1 LDTDSTESTEK
12 LDLTERAKMTLRGKF
27 EGKYSE
33 LTGKILGAFF
43 QVHKEL
49 GYGFSEKVYENS
61 LVILLNEIGLKVES
75 QVDLYVYFHGQKVG
89 EYTADLIVNDVVLLE
104 LKATEKII
112 EVHAAQ
118 LLNYLKATNIEVGLV
133 LNFGPT
139 AEFRRKVYD
148 NDRKGSLSWIKK

>member
-1 LDTDSTESTEK
+1 
-12 LDLTERAKMTLRGKF
+12 MTFRGKF
-27 EGKYSE
+27 ESKHSE

-61 LVILLNEIGLKVES
+61 LCILLTELGMKVEP
-75 QVDLYVYFHGQKVG
+75 QVHLHVYYHGQKVG
-89 EYTADLIVNDVVLLE
+89 EYIADLIVNDVVLLE
-104 LKATEKII
+104 LKAAENIV
-112 EVHAAQ
+112 EDHAAQ
-118 LLNYLKATNIEVGLV
+118 LLNYLKATDIEVGLV

-148 NDRKGSLSWIKK
+148 NERKGTLSWTKA

>member
-1 LDTDSTESTEK
+1 
-12 LDLTERAKMTLRGKF
+12 MTTRGKF
-27 EGKYSE
+27 EGKHSE

-104 LKATEKII
+104 LKAAEKII

-118 LLNYLKATNIEVGLV
+118 LLNYLKATDIEVGLV

>member
-1 LDTDSTESTEK
+1 MQT
-12 LDLTERAKMTLRGKF
+12 RGKF
-27 EGKYSE
+27 EGRHSE

-43 QVHKEL
+43 KVHQEL

-61 LVILLNEIGLKVES
+61 LVILLEEMGLKVDP
-75 QVDLYVYFHGQKVG
+75 QVELPVYFHGQKVG
-89 EYTADLIVNDVVLLE
+89 EYKADLVVDNVVLLE
-104 LKATEKII
+104 LKAAEKIV
-112 EVHAAQ
+112 EDHAAQ

-148 NDRKGSLSWIKK
+148 NERKGSLSWIKK

>member
-1 LDTDSTESTEK
+1 
-12 LDLTERAKMTLRGKF
+12 MTFRGKF
-27 EGKYSE
+27 EGKHSE

-61 LVILLNEIGLKVES
+61 LCILLTELGMKVEP
-75 QVDLYVYFHGQKVG
+75 QVHLHVYYRGQKVG
-89 EYTADLIVNDVVLLE
+89 EYIADLLVNDIVLLE
-104 LKATEKII
+104 LKAAEKIV
-112 EVHAAQ
+112 EEHAAQ

-148 NDRKGSLSWIKK
+148 NERKGTLSWTKA